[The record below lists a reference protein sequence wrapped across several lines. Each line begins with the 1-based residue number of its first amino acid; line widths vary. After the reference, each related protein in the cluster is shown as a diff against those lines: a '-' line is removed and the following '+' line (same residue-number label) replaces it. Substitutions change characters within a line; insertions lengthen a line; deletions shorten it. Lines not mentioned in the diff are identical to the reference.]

1 MAAVE
6 SEADYNITK
15 EQAWKKLKTYQGI
28 RIVSPGKFYEILKKG
43 QHKFSMSSILLKNAT
58 AVHIFPSS
66 IHQIDLRIQSGRI
79 VACGKDLIPEP
90 GEQVDD
96 LNGRLVLPGLV
107 NAHTHLYSA
116 LARGMPGPQEGPK
129 NFLEILQKIWWKLD
143 RALDE
148 ESIYYSAL
156 IGAME
161 AVKAGTTTLVDH
173 HASPNCISGSLKIVR
188 EALEQIGVRGVLCYE
203 VTDRNGA
210 AGREAGLRENQNF
223 LDNHVNSQFRGLV
236 GAHASFT
243 LSDQA
248 LRACAGLAQ
257 QNNCG
262 VHIHLAEDGCDAEIS
277 RRDFGRS
284 DIVNRL
290 ADFGVLSEKTILA
303 HGIFLSA
310 ADLKT
315 ILEHRCWL
323 MHNARSNMN
332 NSVGYAP
339 VQNFGERVSLGTDGF
354 PADMFEETR
363 LAFFKGRDAKNGLG
377 PADYLKFLSAGHQLC
392 SELFGMPFGK
402 LEPGAVADLIILD
415 YSAPTPFT
423 EENLAGHVLLGMKA
437 DHVAEVMIAGK
448 FVLRNKTLI
457 GVDVEKIYQKSR
469 VAAAKLWKRLH
480 ML

>member
-1 MAAVE
+1 VPA
-6 SEADYNITK
+6 
-15 EQAWKKLKTYQGI
+15 
-28 RIVSPGKFYEILKKG
+28 
-43 QHKFSMSSILLKNAT
+43 ILLKNAT
-58 AVHIFPSS
+58 TVHLFPPA
-66 IHQIDLRIQSGRI
+66 IRQVDLRIQSGHVI
-79 VACGKDLIPEP
+79 AVGKGLTPEP
-90 GEQVDD
+90 GEQVED
-96 LNGRLVLPGLV
+96 LAGRLVLPGLV

-116 LARGMPGPQEGPK
+116 LARGMSGPQEAPK

-156 IGAME
+156 IGAIE
-161 AVKAGTTTLVDH
+161 AVKAGATTLVDH
-173 HASPNCISGSLKIVR
+173 HASPNYISGSLKIIR

-223 LDNHVNSQFRGLV
+223 LENQTNSQFGALV

-243 LSDQA
+243 LSDHS
-248 LRACAGLAQ
+248 LRACAELAQ

-277 RRDFGRS
+277 RRDFGRG

-290 ADFGVLSEKTILA
+290 AEAGMLSEKTILA
-303 HGIFLSA
+303 HGIYLSED
-310 ADLKT
+310 DLK
-315 ILEHRCWL
+315 IIKSRRCWL

-339 VQNFGERVSLGTDGF
+339 VQHFGERVSLGTDGF
-354 PADMFEETR
+354 PTDMFEEAR

-392 SELFGMPFGK
+392 AELFGAPFGK
-402 LEPGAVADLIILD
+402 IEPGAVADLIILD
-415 YSAPTPFT
+415 YPSPTPLT
-423 EENLAGHVLLGMKA
+423 KENLAGHVLFGMKA

-457 GVDVEKIYQKSR
+457 GIEIENIYQKSR
-469 VAAAKLWKRLH
+469 EVAAKLWKRLH
-480 ML
+480 TL